1 MDNSGMLSDVASGQI
16 SLFALLN
23 DGRAWFSDRPR
34 PSLCWVL
41 CIPTQQL
48 ATLGLG

>member
-1 MDNSGMLSDVASGQI
+1 MDNSGMLRDVASGQI
-16 SLFALLN
+16 SPFALPN
-23 DGRAWFSDRPR
+23 DGLAWFNRPR

-48 ATLGLG
+48 TTLGLC